1 MPVGILGKKKGTTQI
16 FDDSGNRVPVTVIEA
31 GPCIVVQKKNTA
43 KHKYDALQVAFEEI
57 ASRKLNKPRRGLF
70 EKLDLAPMRYLREFR
85 MTSEEVDSHKIGDKI
100 TVGLFAAG
108 DKVDVTATSKGRG
121 YQGVVK
127 KFHMQGNTKTRGTHE
142 VRRHPG
148 SIGMCQFPGK
158 IQKGTKL
165 PGQLGNKRITTQSLK
180 LIKVDEER
188 NLLLIRGAVP
198 GHTGSLIVV
207 KKAIKTK
214 AAVNN

>member
-43 KHKYDALQVAFEEI
+43 KHKYSALQIAFEEI

-85 MTSEEVDSHKIGDKI
+85 MTSEEVDTHKIGDKI

-121 YQGVVK
+121 FQGVVK
-127 KFHMQGNTKTRGTHE
+127 KFHMKGNTKTRGTHE

-148 SIGMCQFPGK
+148 SIGMCQYPGK
-158 IQKGTKL
+158 VQKGTKL
-165 PGQLGNKRITTQSLK
+165 PGQLGNKRTTTQSLK

-198 GHTGSLIVV
+198 GHTGSLIVI
-207 KKAIKTK
+207 KKATKTK
-214 AAVNN
+214 AAVAN